1 MAGKVAATGGGRGPR
16 GAMQPNSDPNVIPF
30 IDILLVLLII
40 FMVTAP
46 LLQTGLELEL
56 PKVSSRG
63 IDVAEGVVVDLRAD
77 GSIRVGDRAVRSAD
91 LEQALAEAGA
101 STRPV
106 FLRADASLPYGKV
119 AEVLGQAR
127 QAGVTNLSLVTEPRA
142 PARRK
147 R

>member
-1 MAGKVAATGGGRGPR
+1 MPRVEEGSAAITRRPMAEI
-16 GAMQPNSDPNVIPF
+16 NIIPLV
-30 IDILLVLLII
+30 DVVLVLLII

-56 PKVSSRG
+56 PKVSARG
-63 IDVAEGVVVDLRAD
+63 IDLAEGVVVEMRAD
-77 GSIRVGDRAVRSAD
+77 GSIRVGERPVRRA
-91 LEQALAEAGA
+91 ELAEALAGA
-101 STRPV
+101 GAAARPV
-106 FLRADASLPYGKV
+106 YLQADASLPYGQV
-119 AEVLGQAR
+119 ADVLGAAR

>member
-1 MAGKVAATGGGRGPR
+1 MRAPGGSPAVDRRPMAEI
-16 GAMQPNSDPNVIPF
+16 NIIPLV
-30 IDILLVLLII
+30 DVVLVLLII

>member
-1 MAGKVAATGGGRGPR
+1 MRVDGGSPALHRRPMAEI
-16 GAMQPNSDPNVIPF
+16 NIIPLV
-30 IDILLVLLII
+30 DVVLVLLII

-77 GSIRVGDRAVRSAD
+77 GSIRVGERAVRTPD
-91 LEQALAEAGA
+91 LERALAEAGA
-101 STRPV
+101 SSRPV

-119 AEVLGQAR
+119 AEVLGLAR
-127 QAGVTNLSLVTEPRA
+127 QAGVTNLSLVTEPRV
-142 PARRK
+142 PARRA